1 MKRGFTILELL
12 VASLLLG
19 MLMTVLT
26 MIFNQ
31 SSIAWR
37 TGLAG
42 VADLDSTREGISEV
56 RYKADDMYEWDNKIY
71 SVLGVFNKSGDLRI
85 NGASDESQSPGRAIG
100 EFQSSGRDQWSLSS
114 YTSTMREGGY
124 GISRSWTPSTR
135 SGKNYIINVQSFGP
149 DRSENTYDD
158 IWSIPDDPGNW

>member
-19 MLMTVLT
+19 MMMTVLT

-42 VADLDSTREGISEV
+42 VADLDQAREGIAEI
-56 RYKADDMYEWDNKIY
+56 RYKADNLYDWDSQVLEIK
-71 SVLGVFNKSGDLRI
+71 SVF
-85 NGASDESQSPGRAIG
+85 DEAGKVRTRERAIG
-100 EFQSSGRDQWSLSS
+100 SLTQEGNDAFSVSWSGSL
-114 YTSTMREGGY
+114 EKGGY
-124 GISRSWTPSTR
+124 MDANNTWTPSTAG
-135 SGKNYIINVQSFGP
+135 GKNYIVNVRSFGP
-149 DRSENTYDD
+149 DRTEDTYDD
-158 IWSIPDDPGNW
+158 IGSIPDDPSDW